1 MLQMMRTVARPGQA
15 RPGLFLI
22 YLTSIVPRLS
32 SGTETAGWQDEDLL
46 RHGVDLPHALVV
58 VDDGNP
64 GLTDPQWNGS
74 GWK

>member
-1 MLQMMRTVARPGQA
+1 MLQMMRTLAEPGQA
-15 RPGLFLI
+15 RSSCCI

-58 VDDGNP
+58 VHDGNP
-64 GLTDPQWNGS
+64 RLPDPQGNGA
-74 GWK
+74 G